1 MNWLPSRIPRVR
13 VRIRLVID
21 WEDRTCEDG
30 CLGAFNIQLDNLTIL
45 HVYDP
50 ISLRRELVVVGHNDK
65 GRTASLVQ
73 FAHQAEQS
81 FASVGVQIAGWF
93 VGEYQIRLL
102 E

>member
-1 MNWLPSRIPRVR
+1 MGEEGRSADLSI
-13 VRIRLVID
+13 
-21 WEDRTCEDG
+21 T
-30 CLGAFNIQLDNLTIL
+30 LDNLTIL
-45 HVYDP
+45 HVYDS
-50 ISLRRELVVVGHNDK
+50 ISLCREFVVVGHNHK